1 MNYTQ
6 AIDQV
11 RDVVVKMR
19 YLESIDNIIYCDKW
33 HVCPKDG
40 FSYEADVNA
49 YLAEIRH
56 DQLVND
62 HVAQLVAYFETVDDS
77 QYQNDIER
85 GMVNYLTAKYK
96 EAVQIPAQL
105 QARLNKACSE
115 GQLEW
120 ERCVHANDYESFK
133 PVLKE
138 AFDVQREIAQ
148 AIDPTKPVYQ
158 VLVNRFDKDFT
169 LEEIDAIFEK
179 LKEAIRDILALVNL
193 IPRFY
198 DVSGGQVLVDGIDV
212 REYRKDALRSKIGYV
227 SQKSILF
234 SGTVADNVRFGRS
247 SESKSDDDV
256 RKALDVAQ
264 ATEFVSRMEG
274 GIEAHIAQGGTN
286 ISGGQKQRLSIARAV
301 CMDPEIYIFDDSFSA
316 LDYKTDRTLR
326 RALRDVSGDATVFIV
341 AQRIGTIR
349 DADTIIV
356 LDDGRIAGMGTH
368 EELISS
374 CDTYREIARSQ
385 LSEEELQ

>member
-120 ERCVHANDYESFK
+120 ERCVPCK
-133 PVLKE
+133 
-138 AFDVQREIAQ
+138 
-148 AIDPTKPVYQ
+148 
-158 VLVNRFDKDFT
+158 
-169 LEEIDAIFEK
+169 
-179 LKEAIRDILALVNL
+179 
-193 IPRFY
+193 
-198 DVSGGQVLVDGIDV
+198 
-212 REYRKDALRSKIGYV
+212 
-227 SQKSILF
+227 
-234 SGTVADNVRFGRS
+234 
-247 SESKSDDDV
+247 
-256 RKALDVAQ
+256 
-264 ATEFVSRMEG
+264 
-274 GIEAHIAQGGTN
+274 
-286 ISGGQKQRLSIARAV
+286 RL
-301 CMDPEIYIFDDSFSA
+301 
-316 LDYKTDRTLR
+316 
-326 RALRDVSGDATVFIV
+326 
-341 AQRIGTIR
+341 
-349 DADTIIV
+349 
-356 LDDGRIAGMGTH
+356 
-368 EELISS
+368 
-374 CDTYREIARSQ
+374 
-385 LSEEELQ
+385 

>member
-179 LKEAIRDILALVNL
+179 LKEAIRDILAKTEESRAKIDTSVLKNDADKQTMMELVREVQDLLGFDWNKGVMYEVHHPVCTCNG
-193 IPRFY
+193 PRDSRPSTNYYELFRSLLAAAHETGHGLY
-198 DVSGGQVLVDGIDV
+198 NYNGSDEVAAAGLWGGIDGAMH
-212 REYRKDALRSKIGYV
+212 ESQSKFYENMV
-227 SQKSILF
+227 
-234 SGTVADNVRFGRS
+234 GRT
-247 SESKSDDDV
+247 K
-256 RKALDVAQ
+256 
-264 ATEFVSRMEG
+264 EFWT
-274 GIEAHIAQGGTN
+274 AFYP
-286 ISGGQKQRLSIARAV
+286 K
-301 CMDPEIYIFDDSFSA
+301 
-316 LDYKTDRTLR
+316 
-326 RALRDVSGDATVFIV
+326 
-341 AQRIGTIR
+341 
-349 DADTIIV
+349 
-356 LDDGRIAGMGTH
+356 
-368 EELISS
+368 
-374 CDTYREIARSQ
+374 
-385 LSEEELQ
+385 LQEKIPK